1 MQVYLFSDSHFNH
14 QNIATYCQRP
24 ANFTELIIKRWN
36 ETVKPEDTVIHLGD
50 VQIGKKSEWIM
61 PSLPGRK
68 ILIRGNHDRQQSC
81 AWWVERGFDFACDG
95 LKFRNMWLTH
105 EPSTS
110 LADGCELNIHGHLH
124 NIWHGFSSPER
135 VERDKKL
142 LGEDFMRRL
151 KNPWQRLFAC
161 EYTNYFPVEFDKFI
175 SHPDKYQSRGP
186 VGTIIA
192 QSAEHYKQ
200 LTGEEYSS
208 KHVKFVYGDEE
219 KQC

>member
-1 MQVYLFSDSHFNH
+1 MNIYLFADSHFNH

-81 AWWVERGFDFACDG
+81 AWWMERGFDFACDG
-95 LKFRNMWLTH
+95 MRFRSCWLTH
-105 EPSTS
+105 EPATS
-110 LADGCELNIHGHLH
+110 LAEGCELNVHGHLH
-124 NIWHGFSSPER
+124 NIWHGFQSPER
-135 VERDKKL
+135 AERDKEL
-142 LGEDFMRRL
+142 LGADYMRRL

-161 EYTNYFPVEFDKFI
+161 EYTDYRPVSFDKFV
-175 SHPDKYQSRGP
+175 SHPDKYQARGP
-186 VGTIIA
+186 A
-192 QSAEHYKQ
+192 
-200 LTGEEYSS
+200 
-208 KHVKFVYGDEE
+208 EE
-219 KQC
+219 KQ